1 MQPEVEAHNS
11 SASTTGKSQVVAQTP
26 LGRMTKAAEQ
36 VVSMNSMSPHQEE
49 AEGTRPNPQDAAPM
63 DLTVQMATTLH
74 LLSAA
79 LHTLFLHDHHN
90 LNHDTPAQPGLRGPP
105 RSAQRT
111 DPAAYSGFRRS
122 CGYTH
127 GHVSQCHGTSR
138 CSSTSRR
145 FGASTDSILSSRVAV
160 ALATLPLASLSGMIL
175 GVTLHARLV
184 ALCLAGAHERARDYK
199 RHATLIKSPPSSDT
213 SDLRR
218 ARNRTP
224 NEMRACRRL
233 WR

>member
-1 MQPEVEAHNS
+1 
-11 SASTTGKSQVVAQTP
+11 
-26 LGRMTKAAEQ
+26 
-36 VVSMNSMSPHQEE
+36 
-49 AEGTRPNPQDAAPM
+49 M
-63 DLTVQMATTLH
+63 DLTVHMATTLH

-127 GHVSQCHGTSR
+127 GHVSQCHGTSW

-184 ALCLAGAHERARDYK
+184 ALCLAGAHERPRGGELRLRNHRSITLHAAAFDFRAPALQTARQYHRD
-199 RHATLIKSPPSSDT
+199 RT
-213 SDLRR
+213 S
-218 ARNRTP
+218 
-224 NEMRACRRL
+224 
-233 WR
+233 

>member
-1 MQPEVEAHNS
+1 
-11 SASTTGKSQVVAQTP
+11 
-26 LGRMTKAAEQ
+26 
-36 VVSMNSMSPHQEE
+36 
-49 AEGTRPNPQDAAPM
+49 
-63 DLTVQMATTLH
+63 MATTLH

-90 LNHDTPAQPGLRGPP
+90 LNHDTPAQPCLRAPP

-111 DPAAYSGFRRS
+111 YPAAYSGFRRS

-145 FGASTDSILSSRVAV
+145 FGASTDSILSYRVAV

-175 GVTLHARLV
+175 GGHPTCSSRRSLSGRSA
-184 ALCLAGAHERARDYK
+184 CERARDYK

-224 NEMRACRRL
+224 NEMRACQRL